1 MNQSTMRSIYT
12 FLIII
17 LFTTASLLP
26 AFGQQNLSAKQII
39 EKADRNMQGESSIGT
54 MTMTIKRPSWER
66 TIGFK
71 NWAKGNDLALTLVTE
86 PAKDK
91 GQTFLKRGN
100 DMWNYIPS
108 IGRLVKLPPSMMSQG
123 WMGSDY
129 TNDDILN
136 ESSLVLDY
144 RHELIGQEDF
154 QGNICY
160 KINMIPNEESNIVW
174 GKIIT
179 WVSISDFLF
188 LKSEYYD
195 ENQALVRTET
205 AGEIKT
211 MDGRTI
217 PTRLEII
224 PADEPQ
230 NRTIVIIRSM
240 DFDVKI
246 DDGFFS
252 QQNMKTVK

>member
-1 MNQSTMRSIYT
+1 MKPIVTC
-12 FLIII
+12 LIAVLTIS
-17 LFTTASLLP
+17 FFLLP
-26 AFGQQNLSAKQII
+26 VSGQTQMTARQII
-39 EKADRNMQGESSIGT
+39 EKADRNMQGESSIST
-54 MTMTIKRPSWER
+54 MTMTIKRPAWER

-71 NWAKGNDLALTLVTE
+71 NWANGRDLALTLVTE
-86 PAKDK
+86 PAKEK

-136 ESSLVLDY
+136 ESSMVTDY
-144 RHELIGQEDF
+144 NHELLGTEDYS
-154 QGNICY
+154 GIPCH
-160 KINMIPNEESNIVW
+160 KISLVPLEESNIVW

-179 WVSISDFLF
+179 WVSTRDFLF

-195 ENQALVRTET
+195 ENGDLVRTET
-205 AGEIKT
+205 ASEIKT
-211 MDGRTI
+211 MDGRRI
-217 PTRLEII
+217 PSRLEII
-224 PADEPQ
+224 PADEPGNQ
-230 NRTIVIIRSM
+230 TIVIIQSI
-240 DFDVKI
+240 DFDVNI

-252 QQNMKTVK
+252 QQTMKTVK

>member
-1 MNQSTMRSIYT
+1 MKPVINILGAI
-12 FLIII
+12 LI
-17 LFTTASLLP
+17 TSLSLP
-26 AFGQQNLSAKQII
+26 TGGQQQLTARQII
-39 EKADRNMQGESSIGT
+39 EKADRNMQGESSISI

-66 TIGFK
+66 TVGFK
-71 NWAKGNDLALTLVTE
+71 NWAKGRDQAMTLVTE
-86 PAKDK
+86 PAKEK
-91 GQTFLKRGN
+91 GQSFLKRGN
-100 DMWNYIPS
+100 DMWNYVPS
-108 IGRLVKLPPSMMSQG
+108 IGRLIKLPPSMMSQG

-136 ESSLVLDY
+136 ESSLVKDY
-144 RHELIGQEDF
+144 TQDLLGSEDF
-154 QGNICY
+154 QGSRCY
-160 KINMIPNEESNIVW
+160 KISLIPLENSNIVW

-179 WVSISDFLF
+179 WVSTVDYLF

-195 ENQALVRTET
+195 EDQSLVRTET

-211 MDGRTI
+211 MDGRKI
-217 PTRLEII
+217 PTRMEII
-224 PADEPQ
+224 PSGEPN

-252 QQNMKTVK
+252 QQNMKSVK

>member
-1 MNQSTMRSIYT
+1 MLAVLLTC
-12 FLIII
+12 FLM
-17 LFTTASLLP
+17 TPVS
-26 AFGQQNLSAKQII
+26 GQQTLTAKQII
-39 EKADRNMQGESSIGT
+39 EKADRNMQGESSVSS
-54 MTMTIKRPSWER
+54 MTMTIRRPTWER
-66 TIGFK
+66 TVGFK
-71 NWAKGNDLALTLVTE
+71 NWAKGRDLALTLVTE
-86 PAKDK
+86 PAKEK

-100 DMWNYIPS
+100 DMWSYIPP

-136 ESSLVLDY
+136 ESSLVQDY
-144 RHELIGQEDF
+144 THELIGTEDF
-154 QGNICY
+154 QDSKCF
-160 KINMIPNEESNIVW
+160 KISLVPLEQSNIVW

-179 WVSISDFLF
+179 WVSTSDYLF

-195 ENQALVRTET
+195 ENQLLVRTET
-205 AGEIKT
+205 AGGIKT
-211 MDGRTI
+211 MDGRKI

-230 NRTIVIIRSM
+230 NRTIVLIQSM

-252 QQNMKTVK
+252 QQNMKSVK

>member
-1 MNQSTMRSIYT
+1 MRPIISCTLAIL
-12 FLIII
+12 LI
-17 LFTTASLLP
+17 SLITNGVL
-26 AFGQQNLSAKQII
+26 GQQTLTTKQII
-39 EKADRNMQGESSIGT
+39 EKADRNMQGESSIST

-66 TIGFK
+66 TVGFK
-71 NWAKGNDLALTLVTE
+71 NWSKGREFAMTLITE
-86 PAKDK
+86 PAKEK

-136 ESSLVLDY
+136 ESSLIMDY
-144 RHELIGQEDF
+144 THELTGTEDF
-154 QGNICY
+154 NGSKCFKVNL
-160 KINMIPNEESNIVW
+160 IPLEQSNIVW

-179 WVSISDFLF
+179 WVSTGDFLF

-195 ENQALVRTET
+195 ENQSLVRTET

-211 MDGRTI
+211 MDGRKI
-217 PTRLEII
+217 PTLLEII

-230 NRTIVIIRSM
+230 NRTLVLIKSI

-246 DDGFFS
+246 EDAFFS
-252 QQNMKTVK
+252 QQNMKSVK

>member
-1 MNQSTMRSIYT
+1 MKPIIACLLVATLSA
-12 FLIII
+12 FLVI
-17 LFTTASLLP
+17 P
-26 AFGQQNLSAKQII
+26 ALGQQTFTARQII
-39 EKADRNMQGESSIGT
+39 EKADKNMQGESSIST

-66 TIGFK
+66 TVGFK
-71 NWAKGNDLALTLVTE
+71 SWARGRDLALTLVTE
-86 PAKDK
+86 PVKEK

-100 DMWNYIPS
+100 DMWNYVPS

-136 ESSLVLDY
+136 ESSMVTDY
-144 RHELIGQEDF
+144 TQELLGTESLIGNKCF
-154 QGNICY
+154 
-160 KINMIPNEESNIVW
+160 KINMIPLEESNIVW

-179 WVSISDFLF
+179 WVSTDSYLF

-195 ENQALVRTET
+195 ENEDLVRTET
-205 AGEIKT
+205 ASEIKT
-211 MDGRTI
+211 LDGRLI

-224 PADEPQ
+224 PADEPE
-230 NRTIVIIRSM
+230 NRTIVVILSM

-246 DDGFFS
+246 ADDFFS
-252 QQNMKTVK
+252 QQNMKIVK

>member
-1 MNQSTMRSIYT
+1 MRP
-12 FLIII
+12 IISCLAAI
-17 LFTTASLLP
+17 LLTGLVMTP
-26 AFGQQNLSAKQII
+26 GWGQQILTARQII
-39 EKADRNMQGESSIGT
+39 EKADRNMQGESSISS

-66 TIGFK
+66 TVGFK
-71 NWAKGNDLALTLVTE
+71 NWAKGRDLALTLVTE
-86 PAKDK
+86 PAKEK

-100 DMWNYIPS
+100 DMWNFVPS

-129 TNDDILN
+129 TNDDVLN

-144 RHELIGQEDF
+144 SHELLGTEDV
-154 QGNICY
+154 QSVKCY
-160 KINMIPNEESNIVW
+160 KISMIPREESNIVW
-174 GKIIT
+174 GRIIT
-179 WVSISDFLF
+179 WVSIADYLF

-195 ENQALVRTET
+195 ENQSLVRTET
-205 AGEIKT
+205 AGDIRI

-230 NRTIVIIRSM
+230 NRTIVIIQSM

-246 DDGFFS
+246 DDIFFS
-252 QQNMKTVK
+252 QQNMKSVK

>member
-1 MNQSTMRSIYT
+1 MRPIITCMLAILAISIVIPT
-12 FLIII
+12 V
-17 LFTTASLLP
+17 S
-26 AFGQQNLSAKQII
+26 GQQTFTAKQII
-39 EKADRNMQGESSIGT
+39 EKADRNMQGESSIST

-66 TIGFK
+66 TVGFK
-71 NWAKGNDLALTLVTE
+71 NWAKGTALAMTLVTE
-86 PAKDK
+86 PAKEK
-91 GQTFLKRGN
+91 GQAFLKRGN

-136 ESSLVLDY
+136 ESSLVSDY
-144 RHELIGQEDF
+144 THELLGQEDF
-154 QGNICY
+154 QGYKCY
-160 KINMIPNEESNIVW
+160 KINMIPLESSNIVW

-179 WVSISDFLF
+179 WVSSADFLF

-211 MDGRTI
+211 MDGRII
-217 PTRLEII
+217 PTRMEII

-230 NRTIVIIRSM
+230 NRTIVVIRSM